1 MAVPGGALPR
11 GRRFSR
17 LASRQEVGVEVSI
30 VVPCFDEGA
39 VIDRLAEELSAVLD
53 DLGRSYEVILVD
65 DGSNDDTL
73 ERMRAIHDRRPEF
86 RYLALSRNFGKEGAM
101 LAGLSNASGGA
112 VAIMDAD
119 LQHPPELL
127 GEMLGLIDDGYEQVV
142 ACRDRTGDRWFR
154 SVASRGYYRLV
165 NSLIDVRLRDGAG
178 DFRILSRSALDA
190 LLSLGE
196 SNRFSKGLFSWIG
209 FKTAYLDY
217 RNVAR
222 AAGESKWSVGAL
234 FNYALDSVISF
245 NTKPLRLAIHVGIL
259 ISMVAV
265 VYGVWILVAAI
276 IYGNSVPGYVTLI
289 CAVVGLGGLQM
300 IMLGVIGEY
309 LGRIYTETKH
319 RPNYLVRESSEEKL
333 LPR

>member
-1 MAVPGGALPR
+1 
-11 GRRFSR
+11 
-17 LASRQEVGVEVSI
+17 VEVSI
-30 VVPCFDEGA
+30 VVPCFNEGT
-39 VIDRLAEELSAVLD
+39 VVDRLADELCAVLD
-53 DLGRSYEVILVD
+53 DLGRTYEVILVD
-65 DGSNDDTL
+65 DGSTDDTL
-73 ERMRAIHDRRPEF
+73 ERLRAIHERRPEF

-101 LAGLSNASGGA
+101 LAGLSNASGLA

-119 LQHPPELL
+119 LQHPPQLL
-127 GEMLGLIDDGYEQVV
+127 GEMFSLLDSGYEQVV
-142 ACRDRTGDRWFR
+142 AVRDRTGDRWFR
-154 SVASRGYYRLV
+154 SMASRGYYRLV

-178 DFRILSRSALDA
+178 DFRVLSRSALDA

-217 RNVAR
+217 RNVPR
-222 AAGESKWSVGAL
+222 AAGESKWSSGAL

-245 NTKPLRLAIHVGIL
+245 NTKPLRLAIHVGML

-265 VYGVWILVAAI
+265 VYGVWVLVAAI
-276 IYGNSVPGYVTLI
+276 IHGNPVPGYVTLI